1 MDSNYTRRLETQRQK
16 REEYFA
22 EHPQSPVPSEQFAGL
37 EYYPVDRAY
46 RFELELRG
54 HEDIETLTVETT
66 AGGSQEYLRWGEFRF
81 ELGGETRSIQAYR
94 ADADDDRL
102 WVPFRDDTND
112 EETYGAGRYLD
123 LEPDSHQ
130 LADGRWV
137 LDFNEGYDK
146 EHEQRHTADVEPL
159 DKRRVVSGVDLRH
172 GDVELTRQVPQNGF
186 HAAADA
192 TAVGVELREHA
203 VGVRTERVERRLA
216 RQLDRTATL
225 IWLWTVGHCV
235 FP

>member
-137 LDFNEGYDK
+137 LDFNEGYNPTCAYNQAYECPLIPMENWLELRVEAGEKAYPGDP
-146 EHEQRHTADVEPL
+146 VEP
-159 DKRRVVSGVDLRH
+159 SH
-172 GDVELTRQVPQNGF
+172 
-186 HAAADA
+186 H
-192 TAVGVELREHA
+192 H
-203 VGVRTERVERRLA
+203 
-216 RQLDRTATL
+216 
-225 IWLWTVGHCV
+225 
-235 FP
+235 